1 MSREP
6 RFYNCSNC
14 PAHCCSYDH
23 IEAKPAD
30 IERLAKHHGIAPA
43 AASKRFTK
51 LVEGG
56 KLRVLRHQ
64 KDDVFGSVCQF
75 LDLATRQCGIYDAR
89 PAICREHPG
98 SVRCGFYDFLSSE
111 RGLQDDPDYVPSFTR
126 G

>member
-6 RFYNCSNC
+6 RFYNCSKC
-14 PAHCCSYDH
+14 PAHCCSYDY
-23 IEAKPAD
+23 IEARPAD
-30 IERLAKHHGIAPA
+30 IERLAKHHGLAVA
-43 AASKRFTK
+43 TASKRFTK
-51 LVEGG
+51 LVQGG

-75 LDLATRQCGIYDAR
+75 LDLETRQCGIYEAR
-89 PAICREHPG
+89 PGICREHPG

-111 RGLQDDPDYVPSFTR
+111 RELQDDPDYVPSFTR